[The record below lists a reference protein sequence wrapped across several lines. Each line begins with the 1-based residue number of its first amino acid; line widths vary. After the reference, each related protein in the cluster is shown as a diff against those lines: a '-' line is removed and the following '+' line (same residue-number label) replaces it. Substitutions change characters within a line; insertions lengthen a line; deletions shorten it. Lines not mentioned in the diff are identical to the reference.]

1 MISPRRIRVGAQL
14 SPGGTPSYA
23 AWRQAVRE
31 AEAMG
36 ADVIFGSDHFHKPPA
51 GVSELPPGQHDV
63 THFEGWTALAAWGE
77 LTTRAEIG
85 LLVTGTGFRNPDLL
99 ADMAR
104 TVDHIS
110 GGRLILGLG
119 AGWYEKDY
127 TTYGYAYPSA
137 GDRFRTLVDGLARIE
152 YRLARLIPPPL
163 REIPILIGG
172 PGDDKM
178 LPLIAGFADI
188 WHSVEPIDE
197 FRRRDEFLKTYIEAA
212 QRDNSSIERAVR
224 WRGPSE
230 ADLYHKEGATL
241 FTAEL
246 MPTEQGYDLTTLAE
260 MIAWRDGR

>member
-14 SPGGTPSYA
+14 RPGGTPSYA
-23 AWRQAVRE
+23 AWRQAVHE

-36 ADVIFGSDHFHKPPA
+36 ADVIFGSDHFHP
-51 GVSELPPGQHDV
+51 VPGQRGG
-63 THFEGWTALAAWGE
+63 TNFEGWTALAAWGE
-77 LTTRAEIG
+77 LTSRAEIG
-85 LLVTGTGFRNPDLL
+85 LLITGSGYRNPDLL

-110 GGRLILGLG
+110 GGRLILGLD

-127 TTYGYAYPSA
+127 TTYGYDYPSA
-137 GDRFRTLVDGLARIE
+137 GDRFREFVEGLARIE

-163 REIPILIGG
+163 REIPILIDGA
-172 PGDDKM
+172 GDRKT

-188 WHSVEPIDE
+188 WHSAQPIDE
-197 FRRRDEFLKTYIEAA
+197 FRRADDLLKSYTKAA
-212 QRDNSSIERAVR
+212 QRDDSAIERAVL

-230 ADLYHKEGATL
+230 ADLYRKEGATL

-246 MPTEQGYDLTTLAE
+246 TPNEKGYELTTLAE
-260 MIAWRDGR
+260 LIAWRDGV